1 MRTWDGSKFLYTQMG
16 RAYFA
21 KRPSKYIVE
30 VPVTIRGRRS
40 ANEAGRGNRG
50 RAGDYTREA
59 MMPVSHFGI
68 GEVIQKASASNLEAR
83 IKAAVLRQLP
93 FVEQDGV
100 RVVHQESSE
109 FWTLDDTKPWRYS
122 EMTVLQG
129 GSVGAISFQT
139 AAPPVT

>member
-30 VPVTIRGRRS
+30 VPGTIRGRRS

-59 MMPVSHFGI
+59 YMPVSHFGI
-68 GEVIQKASASNLEAR
+68 GDVIQKASAANLEAR
-83 IKAAVLRQLP
+83 IKAAVLKQLP
-93 FVEQDGV
+93 YVLQDGA
-100 RVVHQESSE
+100 RIIHQESSE
-109 FWTLDDTKPWRYS
+109 
-122 EMTVLQG
+122 
-129 GSVGAISFQT
+129 I
-139 AAPPVT
+139 